1 VVLGRR
7 AVLRVA
13 VGALGLASCSS
24 TASTSSSTPPSS
36 TPTPSSSI
44 PARDFLG
51 PGEAT
56 AVIKELVAAAGTI
69 NAIKVEIS
77 AHEASM
83 SIVSGMTAKTW
94 AWRKGTILVV
104 DSDTQFVGQ
113 KIFDPRDYDV
123 SDISGMFET
132 AATLAKSDSGQ
143 QLQIV
148 EYADRT
154 VYMTVTTN
162 PESLTVFFRKDRSL
176 VSQVDLTTLNGIRE
190 AYSDVVETKK
200 LVNAFG
206 ILPNQGGMYVDV
218 AVLDT
223 IVRTVRQPRLPVRT
237 TTRREATKLSQFDP
251 ALVKPTIIAASLD
264 RLSARTSTQTIA
276 PGWSLEV
283 STKDNTPEPR
293 MYFTVNGE
301 QSVLTLD
308 GVDVTPH

>member
-1 VVLGRR
+1 M
-7 AVLRVA
+7 
-13 VGALGLASCSS
+13 
-24 TASTSSSTPPSS
+24 
-36 TPTPSSSI
+36 
-44 PARDFLG
+44 RDFLG

-56 AVIKELVAAAGTI
+56 AVVKELVTAAGTI

-77 AHEASM
+77 AHEASL

-94 AWRKGTILVV
+94 AWRNGTILVV

-113 KIFDPRDYDV
+113 EIFDPRDYDV
-123 SDISGMFET
+123 SDISGMFEK

-162 PESLTVFFRKDRSL
+162 PESLTVFFRKDGSL
-176 VSQVDLTTLNGIRE
+176 VSQVDLSTLSGIQE
-190 AYSDVVETKK
+190 AYRDVVGTKRFI
-200 LVNAFG
+200 NALG

-237 TTRREATKLSQFDP
+237 TTRREATTLVTLRPRTGQAVDHRVIAGQ
-251 ALVKPTIIAASLD
+251 ALRQNNRADSRA
-264 RLSARTSTQTIA
+264 RL
-276 PGWSLEV
+276 
-283 STKDNTPEPR
+283 EPR
-293 MYFTVNGE
+293 GRHE
-301 QSVLTLD
+301 GQHARAPHVLHGQRRAVRHDPGRRGRHAALISR
-308 GVDVTPH
+308 GSSRCSRCRCR

>member
-1 VVLGRR
+1 ML
-7 AVLRVA
+7 AAA
-13 VGALGLASCSS
+13 VGALGLAACSS
-24 TASTSSSTPPSS
+24 TASTSTSPSPSS

-44 PARDFLG
+44 PVRDFLAA
-51 PGEAT
+51 GEAT
-56 AVIKELVAAAGTI
+56 AVIKELVAASGTI

-77 AHEASM
+77 AHEASL

-94 AWRKGTILVV
+94 AWRNGTILVV
-104 DSDTQFVGQ
+104 DSDTQYVGQ

-123 SDISGMFET
+123 SDISGMFDT

-162 PESLTVFFRKDRSL
+162 PESLTVFFRRDGSL
-176 VSQVDLTTLNGIRE
+176 VSQVDLTTLEGIRE
-190 AYSDVVETKK
+190 AYSDVVGTKK
-200 LVNAFG
+200 FINALG
-206 ILPNQGGMYVDV
+206 ILPSQGGMYVDV
-218 AVLDT
+218 VVLDT

-237 TTRREATKLSQFDP
+237 TTRREDTTLSPFDP
-251 ALVKPTIIAASLD
+251 ALVKPTIIATSLEKI
-264 RLSARTSTQTIA
+264 SAKTTAQTPA
-276 PGWSLEV
+276 PGWSLVV

-301 QSVLTLD
+301 QTVMTLE

>member
-1 VVLGRR
+1 M
-7 AVLRVA
+7 
-13 VGALGLASCSS
+13 
-24 TASTSSSTPPSS
+24 
-36 TPTPSSSI
+36 
-44 PARDFLG
+44 RDFLE

-56 AVIKELVAAAGTI
+56 AVIEELVAAAGTI

-77 AHEASM
+77 AHEASL

-94 AWRKGTILVV
+94 AWRNGTILVV

-113 KIFDPRDYDV
+113 EIFDPRDYDV

-162 PESLTVFFRKDRSL
+162 PESLTVFFRKDGSL
-176 VSQVDLTTLNGIRE
+176 VSQVDLTTLTGIQE
-190 AYSDVVETKK
+190 AYRDAVGTKK
-200 LVNAFG
+200 LISALG

-237 TTRREATKLSQFDP
+237 TTRREATTLSPFDP
-251 ALVKPTIIAASLD
+251 ALVKPSIIASSLEKIF
-264 RLSARTSTQTIA
+264 AKTTAQTPA
-276 PGWSLEV
+276 PGWSLVV

-293 MYFTVNGE
+293 MYFTVNGD
-301 QSVLTLD
+301 QTVMTLD

>member
-1 VVLGRR
+1 ML
-7 AVLRVA
+7 AAA
-13 VGALGLASCSS
+13 VGALGLAACSS
-24 TASTSSSTPPSS
+24 TASTSTSPSPSS

-44 PARDFLG
+44 PVRDFLAA
-51 PGEAT
+51 GEAT
-56 AVIKELVAAAGTI
+56 AVIKELVAASGTI

-77 AHEASM
+77 AHEASL

-94 AWRKGTILVV
+94 AWRNGTILVV
-104 DSDTQFVGQ
+104 DSDTQYVGQ

-123 SDISGMFET
+123 SDISGMFDT

-162 PESLTVFFRKDRSL
+162 PESLTVFFRKDGRL
-176 VSQVDLTTLNGIRE
+176 ISQVDLTTLTGIQE
-190 AYSDVVETKK
+190 AYADVVGSKK
-200 LVNAFG
+200 AINALG

-223 IVRTVRQPRLPVRT
+223 IVRTVRQPRLPTRSV
-237 TTRREATKLSQFDP
+237 TRRETTALSTFDP
-251 ALVKPTIIAASLD
+251 TQVKPEIIYSSLQ
-264 RLSARTSTQTIA
+264 RICIKAGTTTPQ
-276 PGWSLEV
+276 PGWSLVV
-283 STKDNTPEPR
+283 SAKDGTPDPR
-293 MYFTVNGE
+293 MYFSVNGV
-301 QSVLTLD
+301 QTIMTLA

>member
-1 VVLGRR
+1 M
-7 AVLRVA
+7 
-13 VGALGLASCSS
+13 
-24 TASTSSSTPPSS
+24 
-36 TPTPSSSI
+36 
-44 PARDFLG
+44 
-51 PGEAT
+51 
-56 AVIKELVAAAGTI
+56 IKELVAAAGTI

-77 AHEASM
+77 AHEASL

-176 VSQVDLTTLNGIRE
+176 VSQVDLTTLNGLRE
-190 AYSDVVETKK
+190 AYSDVVESKK

-237 TTRREATKLSQFDP
+237 TTRREATKLSPFDP
-251 ALVKPTIIAASLD
+251 ALVKPTIIATSLD

>member
-1 VVLGRR
+1 MLGRR

-13 VGALGLASCSS
+13 VAALGLAGCSS
-24 TASTSSSTPPSS
+24 TASTSTSSSPSS

-44 PARDFLG
+44 PVRDFLE

-77 AHEASM
+77 AHEASL

-94 AWRKGTILVV
+94 AWRNGTILVV

-113 KIFDPRDYDV
+113 EIFDPRDYDV
-123 SDISGMFET
+123 SGISGMFET

-162 PESLTVFFRKDRSL
+162 PESLTVFFRKDGSL
-176 VSQVDLTTLNGIRE
+176 VSQVDLTTLTGIQE
-190 AYSDVVETKK
+190 AYRDAVGTKK
-200 LVNAFG
+200 FINALG

-237 TTRREATKLSQFDP
+237 TTRREATTLSPFDP
-251 ALVKPTIIAASLD
+251 ALVKPSIIASSLANI
-264 RLSARTSTQTIA
+264 SAKTTVQTPA

-283 STKDNTPEPR
+283 DTKDNTPEPR
-293 MYFTVNGE
+293 MYFTVNGD
-301 QSVLTLD
+301 QTVMTLD

>member
-1 VVLGRR
+1 M
-7 AVLRVA
+7 
-13 VGALGLASCSS
+13 
-24 TASTSSSTPPSS
+24 
-36 TPTPSSSI
+36 
-44 PARDFLG
+44 RDFLE

-94 AWRKGTILVV
+94 AWRNGTILVV

-113 KIFDPRDYDV
+113 EIFDPRDYDV
-123 SDISGMFET
+123 SDISRMFET

-162 PESLTVFFRKDRSL
+162 PESLTVFFRKDGSL
-176 VSQVDLTTLNGIRE
+176 VSQVDLTTLTGVQE
-190 AYSDVVETKK
+190 AYRDAVGTKK
-200 LVNAFG
+200 LINALG

-223 IVRTVRQPRLPVRT
+223 IVRTIRQPRLPVRT
-237 TTRREATKLSQFDP
+237 TTRREVTTLSPFDP
-251 ALVKPTIIAASLD
+251 ALVKPSIIASSLAKI
-264 RLSARTSTQTIA
+264 SAKTTVQTPA

-283 STKDNTPEPR
+283 DTKGNTPEPR

-301 QSVLTLD
+301 QTVMTLD

>member
-1 VVLGRR
+1 ML
-7 AVLRVA
+7 AA
-13 VGALGLASCSS
+13 AAGALGLAACSS
-24 TASTSSSTPPSS
+24 TASTSPSSSPSS

-44 PARDFLG
+44 PVRDFLE
-51 PGEAT
+51 PGEAA
-56 AVIKELVAAAGTI
+56 AVIKELVEAAGTI

-77 AHEASM
+77 AHEASL

-94 AWRKGTILVV
+94 AWRNGTILVV
-104 DSDTQFVGQ
+104 DSDTQYVGQ

-123 SDISGMFET
+123 SDISGMFDT

-162 PESLTVFFRKDRSL
+162 PESLTVFFRKDGSL
-176 VSQVDLTTLNGIRE
+176 VSQVDLTTLPGIRE
-190 AYSDVVETKK
+190 AYSDVVGTKK
-200 LVNAFG
+200 LINALG

-218 AVLDT
+218 VVLDT

-237 TTRREATKLSQFDP
+237 TTRREDTTLSPFDP
-251 ALVKPTIIAASLD
+251 ALVEPTIIATSLEKI
-264 RLSARTSTQTIA
+264 SAKTTAQTPA
-276 PGWSLEV
+276 PGWSLVV

-301 QSVLTLD
+301 QTVMTLA